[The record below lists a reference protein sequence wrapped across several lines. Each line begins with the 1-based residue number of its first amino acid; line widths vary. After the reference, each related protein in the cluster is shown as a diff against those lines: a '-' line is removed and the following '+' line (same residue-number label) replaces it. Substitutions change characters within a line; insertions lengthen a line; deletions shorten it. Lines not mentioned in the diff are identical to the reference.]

1 MTCPNCGTENPTGTK
16 FCKECGH
23 ELALTCSSCGKP
35 LSPDAK
41 FCGECG
47 TPVAVDAAEKALT
60 PKAPAKPEPAV
71 ERRLVSVLFAD
82 LVGFTP
88 YSEARDAEE
97 VRDTLDRYFEIAR
110 DAIERHGGTVE
121 KFIGDAVMA
130 VWGAPVARED
140 DAERAVRAALELVD
154 AVTPLGVTA
163 RAGVLTG
170 EAAVNVGAVGEG
182 MVVGD
187 IVNTAAR
194 LQSVAA
200 PGTVL
205 VGESTYRAA
214 SRAIAFEPAGE
225 HALKGKATPVAA
237 WKALRVIAERGD
249 KGGTDLP
256 EAPFVG
262 RDEELRLLKDL
273 LAAVGRDRKA
283 RLVSVTGPGGIGKS
297 RLASELEKYVVGL
310 VEPVFWLSGRSPAY
324 GEGITFWAL
333 GEMIRRLAGLAE
345 TDDEP
350 TTRARI
356 TAMVADHVLDQDE
369 RSWIERALLTL
380 LGIDAG
386 VVGSDQLFAAWRTF
400 FERLA
405 AKGVVVMA
413 FEDLHWADPGLLDFI
428 DQLLGWSRSLPIY
441 VLTLARPE
449 LLERRP
455 NWAAGKRSFTSLFL
469 DPLSVDAMHELLT
482 GLAPGIPESALVA
495 IVARADGIPLYAV
508 ETVRMLLGK
517 GQLSLIDGVYGPA
530 GDFTSFAVPESL
542 TALIGARLDGL
553 DPTDRALLQDAAVLG
568 QSFTPAGLAAVSGI
582 DVPSLEPRLQSL
594 TRRELLTLQ
603 TDPRSPERGQYAFVQ
618 ALIREV
624 AYNTLAKR
632 DRKARHLAAARFF
645 ESLSTDEIAG
655 GLAGHYLAALR
666 NAPEGAEAD
675 AVAAQARIALRA
687 AAERATALGSHDQ
700 AVGFF
705 NQALE
710 VTTEPPETAEL
721 LERAGESASAAGRHE
736 AAEAYL
742 RRAIDAQRDLGNR
755 PAVARAVTALGN
767 ALLHAY
773 RSPEALALLE
783 PAATEFADLRV
794 DRSVIALG
802 GQLARAYFLG
812 DDDRRAIEVVDPVL
826 EAAEHADLGP
836 VIADALVTRG
846 SALISLGRPIEGLG
860 ILRAAQELAEAIGLG
875 ATLLRAY
882 TNRSFLQSKLDPLQ
896 ALGVGQAGM
905 LAARRLGR
913 RSDFAAL
920 LRNAAEVAFRTGDWP
935 WAVGELEAALAEEFE
950 APDRAR
956 LLQPAIFFRSVM
968 GEPVSDRLNEIR
980 RLTGDS
986 DDPVKL
992 APLAKAE
999 AFAAFGTGRLDEA
1012 RATWRRVAILSLDNL
1027 PDSMPRAAR
1036 ASLWL
1041 GDIAG
1046 AADDLKALEGSRM
1059 HGPAIEADRLTI
1071 RAGLAAL
1078 DDRAADALPLYRDAL
1093 RAWRD
1098 LGLIWDE
1105 ALCGLDM
1112 TTLLDASEPAVRD
1125 AAQSAR
1131 EIFARLQATPFIV
1144 RLDAAASSAAP
1155 APSASAR

>member
-1 MTCPNCGTENPTGTK
+1 
-16 FCKECGH
+16 
-23 ELALTCSSCGKP
+23 
-35 LSPDAK
+35 
-41 FCGECG
+41 
-47 TPVAVDAAEKALT
+47 
-60 PKAPAKPEPAV
+60 
-71 ERRLVSVLFAD
+71 
-82 LVGFTP
+82 
-88 YSEARDAEE
+88 
-97 VRDTLDRYFEIAR
+97 
-110 DAIERHGGTVE
+110 
-121 KFIGDAVMA
+121 AVMA

-742 RRAIDAQRDLGNR
+742 RRAIDAQRD
-755 PAVARAVTALGN
+755 
-767 ALLHAY
+767 
-773 RSPEALALLE
+773 
-783 PAATEFADLRV
+783 
-794 DRSVIALG
+794 
-802 GQLARAYFLG
+802 
-812 DDDRRAIEVVDPVL
+812 
-826 EAAEHADLGP
+826 
-836 VIADALVTRG
+836 
-846 SALISLGRPIEGLG
+846 
-860 ILRAAQELAEAIGLG
+860 
-875 ATLLRAY
+875 
-882 TNRSFLQSKLDPLQ
+882 
-896 ALGVGQAGM
+896 
-905 LAARRLGR
+905 
-913 RSDFAAL
+913 
-920 LRNAAEVAFRTGDWP
+920 
-935 WAVGELEAALAEEFE
+935 
-950 APDRAR
+950 
-956 LLQPAIFFRSVM
+956 
-968 GEPVSDRLNEIR
+968 
-980 RLTGDS
+980 
-986 DDPVKL
+986 
-992 APLAKAE
+992 
-999 AFAAFGTGRLDEA
+999 
-1012 RATWRRVAILSLDNL
+1012 
-1027 PDSMPRAAR
+1027 
-1036 ASLWL
+1036 
-1041 GDIAG
+1041 
-1046 AADDLKALEGSRM
+1046 
-1059 HGPAIEADRLTI
+1059 
-1071 RAGLAAL
+1071 
-1078 DDRAADALPLYRDAL
+1078 
-1093 RAWRD
+1093 
-1098 LGLIWDE
+1098 
-1105 ALCGLDM
+1105 
-1112 TTLLDASEPAVRD
+1112 
-1125 AAQSAR
+1125 
-1131 EIFARLQATPFIV
+1131 
-1144 RLDAAASSAAP
+1144 
-1155 APSASAR
+1155 